1 LLGLGGIVHQRT
13 TTESTSDGL
22 SAQGGQSDHDKPQ
35 RLPVLT
41 SDEFDEI
48 LDRMSGRD
56 FKPRQEVYRRL
67 EETSSSEQLV
77 HEYKQVGRY
86 AEKRSREVVSANY
99 NMFIESSKAISTLE
113 EEIARVREL
122 MKSSLATIKA
132 IGEHQKAFQED
143 LSKDRLHRPRRTV
156 SENGGHGQ
164 DDMQEQQLRKQLE
177 KIQDSIDVRRF
188 EEAITELENAWQ
200 SFRELCERDNLPRRW
215 TMEAIGSLQ
224 DHLVER
230 LCDELRNSSWT
241 ESIDE
246 VTHSRARAW
255 CPMGQ

>member
-1 LLGLGGIVHQRT
+1 MHQRS

-48 LDRMSGRD
+48 LKRMSGLG

-122 MKSSLATIKA
+122 MKNSLATIKA
-132 IGEHQKAFQED
+132 IGEHQKAFQKD
-143 LSKDRLHRPRRTV
+143 LSKDRLHRPQERCRRLGDTGRTICR
-156 SENGGHGQ
+156 SSSYA
-164 DDMQEQQLRKQLE
+164 
-177 KIQDSIDVRRF
+177 SI
-188 EEAITELENAWQ
+188 
-200 SFRELCERDNLPRRW
+200 
-215 TMEAIGSLQ
+215 
-224 DHLVER
+224 
-230 LCDELRNSSWT
+230 
-241 ESIDE
+241 
-246 VTHSRARAW
+246 
-255 CPMGQ
+255 